1 MTNNTQN
8 KYIVFGQPLI
18 EEAEIEEVVKS
29 LRAAWL
35 GTGPKVAAFEKL
47 VAEYKGVK
55 HAVALNSC
63 TAGLHLCCLALG
75 LQSGDEVIVPAMTF
89 CATINAVIH
98 AGAIPVLVD
107 VEPVTFNLDPEQVR
121 RKISPRTRA
130 IMPVHFA
137 GRVCN
142 MDGLVS
148 LAREHNLAI
157 IEDCA
162 HAIETEYHGKKA
174 GTIGDCGVLSFYSTK
189 NIVTGEGGMVLTD
202 DAEVAARIKVM
213 ALHGMSQDAWKRFS
227 DEGYRHYE
235 VVEVGFKYNMMDLQA
250 AIGMHQIRR
259 VEKYWQR
266 RQQIWERYNEAFA
279 DLPIS
284 LPAPVESNTR
294 HAFHLY
300 TILLDEERSPLSRDE
315 FIVAL
320 HQRNIG
326 TGVHYRSI
334 PVHPVYQR
342 RFGWKPEEY
351 PVSNKIGR
359 ATVSLP
365 LSAKL
370 TDADVEDVIAAV
382 REVCTVGVKARKAR
396 LSR

>member
-1 MTNNTQN
+1 MDNTHK

-63 TAGLHLCCLALG
+63 TAGLHLCCLALN
-75 LQSGDEVIVPAMTF
+75 LRPGDEVLVPAMTF
-89 CATINAVIH
+89 CATVNAVIH
-98 AGAIPVLVD
+98 AGATPVLVD
-107 VEPVTFNLDPEQVR
+107 VEPDTFNLDPEQVR
-121 RKISPRTRA
+121 QRISPRTRA

-137 GRVCN
+137 GRACN
-142 MDGLVS
+142 MDALAP

-162 HAIETEYHGKKA
+162 HAIETEYHGQKA
-174 GTIGDCGVLSFYSTK
+174 GAMGDCGALSFYSTK
-189 NIVTGEGGMVLTD
+189 NIVTGEGGMVLTND
-202 DAEVAARIKVM
+202 SDLAARVKM
-213 ALHGMSQDAWKRFS
+213 LALHGMSQDAWKRFS
-227 DEGYRHYE
+227 DDGYKHYE
-235 VVEVGFKYNMMDLQA
+235 VVEVGYKYNMMDLQA
-250 AIGMHQIRR
+250 AIGMHQIGR

-266 RQQIWERYNEAFA
+266 RRQIWERYDEAFA
-279 DLPIS
+279 GLPVS
-284 LPAPVESNTR
+284 LPAPVEAESR
-294 HAFHLY
+294 HALHLY
-300 TILLDEERSPLSRDE
+300 TLLLDEERAPLSRDE
-315 FIVAL
+315 FILAL
-320 HQRNIG
+320 HRRNIG

-334 PVHPVYQR
+334 PIHSAYQQ
-342 RFGWKPEEY
+342 RFGWRPEEY
-351 PVSNKIGR
+351 PVAHKIGR
-359 ATVSLP
+359 TTVSLP

-382 REVCTVGVKARKAR
+382 REVCNIGVKARKAR
-396 LSR
+396 LSQ